1 MSKRER
7 LAPVAAVVAAL
18 ATLVCCLPL
27 GFIGAAGLA
36 GLSVWSARLR
46 WWLLGASL
54 GLLALGFVQ
63 LYGKKRKCR
72 RPSAI
77 SVALLWVAVVLVLAV
92 LLFPQ
97 FVASALAW

>member
-1 MSKRER
+1 MNKSER
-7 LAPVAAVVAAL
+7 LTPIAAVLAAL
-18 ATLVCCLPL
+18 ATLACCLPV

-54 GLLALGFVQ
+54 GLLALAFAQ
-63 LYGKKRKCR
+63 LYGKKRSCR
-72 RPSAI
+72 RPSAT
-77 SVALLWVAVVLVLAV
+77 SVALLWIAVALVLTI

-97 FVASALAW
+97 WVASVLAW